1 MLDRSKKLK
10 QDQSIYTKDVI
21 LVMAASFF
29 FMFSVMFVTPLI
41 NGYAISLGASAVFA
55 GVITGIMSV
64 VSMFLRPVA
73 GNLTDRFSKYSL
85 SFIGGVLILIGV
97 AGYCFSPS
105 GNWLLIFRLING
117 TGFVLATVCMT
128 TWLAFLVPR
137 SHVGEAMGFYGLMN
151 ALAMALAP
159 ALAINLYKI
168 IGYKSALWLAV
179 LAALLMIVSIQFVGN
194 HAKPKITN
202 NKKRKIKIIQK
213 DAIPVALLTTFFA
226 IPYFITQAD
235 IVVYVE
241 RQPFSIAVG
250 YFFVIYA
257 IALLL
262 IRIGL
267 KKYFDLIRFGFWFWL
282 SLVAMILFL
291 IIATFMV
298 NNWLM
303 GLAAIMLSI
312 GYGVIY
318 SVNQSTALMLAPIEE
333 QGLASST
340 FYLGLDIGMA
350 SGPMIGG
357 VTAQNLAP
365 DDFYPVL
372 LVIVPIILI
381 IYFIYRK
388 KLNGALNHR

>member
-1 MLDRSKKLK
+1 MKKR
-10 QDQSIYTKDVI
+10 QSIYTKDVI

-55 GVITGIMSV
+55 GIITGIMSV

-105 GNWLLIFRLING
+105 GNWLLLFRLING

-159 ALAINLYKI
+159 ALAINLYKV

-179 LAALLMIVSIQFVGN
+179 LATILMIVSIQFVGN
-194 HAKPKITN
+194 HAKPKIIQ

-213 DAIPVALLTTFFA
+213 DAIPVAMLTTFFA

-241 RQPFSIAVG
+241 RQRFSIAVG

-262 IRIGL
+262 IRIVL
-267 KKYFDLIRFGFWFWL
+267 KKYFDLIRFGIWFWL
-282 SLVAMILFL
+282 SLISMILFL

-350 SGPMIGG
+350 AGPMIGG

-365 DDFYPVL
+365 NYFYPVL
-372 LVIVPIILI
+372 LIIVPIILI
-381 IYFIYRK
+381 IYFVYRK
-388 KLNGALNHR
+388 KLNGALDHH

>member
-1 MLDRSKKLK
+1 
-10 QDQSIYTKDVI
+10 
-21 LVMAASFF
+21 MAASFF

-55 GVITGIMSV
+55 GIITGIMSV
-64 VSMFLRPVA
+64 VSMFLRPIA

-105 GNWLLIFRLING
+105 GNWLLLFRLING

-159 ALAINLYKI
+159 ALAINLYKV

-179 LAALLMIVSIQFVGN
+179 LATILMIVSIQFVGN
-194 HAKPKITN
+194 HAKPKIIQ

-213 DAIPVALLTTFFA
+213 DAIPVAMLTTFFA

-241 RQPFSIAVG
+241 RQRFSIAVG

-262 IRIGL
+262 IRIVL
-267 KKYFDLIRFGFWFWL
+267 KKYFDLIRFGIWFWL
-282 SLVAMILFL
+282 SLISMILFL

-350 SGPMIGG
+350 AGPMIGG

-365 DDFYPVL
+365 NYFYPVL
-372 LVIVPIILI
+372 LIIVPIILI
-381 IYFIYRK
+381 IYFVYRK
-388 KLNGALNHR
+388 KLNGALDHH

>member
-1 MLDRSKKLK
+1 MEKK
-10 QDQSIYTKDVI
+10 QSIYTKDVI

-55 GVITGIMSV
+55 GIITGIMNV

-97 AGYCFSPS
+97 AGYCLSPS

-159 ALAINLYKI
+159 ALAINLYKV

-179 LAALLMIVSIQFVGN
+179 VAAILMIISIQFVGD
-194 HAKPKITN
+194 HAKPEIN
-202 NKKRKIKIIQK
+202 SSKKRKIKIIQK
-213 DAIPVALLTTFFA
+213 DAIPIALLTTFFA

-241 RQPFSIAVG
+241 RQHFSIAVG

-282 SLVAMILFL
+282 SLIATILFL
-291 IIATFMV
+291 IVAAFMV

-303 GLAAIMLSI
+303 GFAAIMLSI

-350 SGPMIGG
+350 AGPMIGG

-365 DDFYPVL
+365 AYFYPVL

-381 IYFIYRK
+381 VYFVYRK
-388 KLNGALNHR
+388 KLNGALSRR

>member
-1 MLDRSKKLK
+1 MEKK
-10 QDQSIYTKDVI
+10 QSIYTKDVI

-55 GVITGIMSV
+55 GIITGIMSV
-64 VSMFLRPVA
+64 VSMFLCPVA

-97 AGYCFSPS
+97 AGYCLSPS

-159 ALAINLYKI
+159 ALAINLYKV

-179 LAALLMIVSIQFVGN
+179 VAAILMIISIQFVGD
-194 HAKPKITN
+194 HAKPKIN
-202 NKKRKIKIIQK
+202 SSKKRKIKIIQK
-213 DAIPVALLTTFFA
+213 DAIPIALLTTFFA

-241 RQPFSIAVG
+241 RQHFSIAVG

-282 SLVAMILFL
+282 SLIATILFL
-291 IIATFMV
+291 IVAAFMV

-303 GLAAIMLSI
+303 GFAAIMLSI

-350 SGPMIGG
+350 AGPMIGG

-365 DDFYPVL
+365 AYFYPVL

-381 IYFIYRK
+381 VCFVYRK
-388 KLNGALNHR
+388 KLNGALSRR

>member
-1 MLDRSKKLK
+1 
-10 QDQSIYTKDVI
+10 
-21 LVMAASFF
+21 MAASFF

-55 GVITGIMSV
+55 GIITGIMSV

-105 GNWLLIFRLING
+105 GNWLLLFRLING

-159 ALAINLYKI
+159 ALAINLYKV

-179 LAALLMIVSIQFVGN
+179 LATILMIVSIQFVGN
-194 HAKPKITN
+194 HAKPKIIQ

-213 DAIPVALLTTFFA
+213 DALPVAMLTTFFA

-241 RQPFSIAVG
+241 RQRFSIAVG

-262 IRIGL
+262 IRIVL
-267 KKYFDLIRFGFWFWL
+267 KKYFDLIRFGIWFWL
-282 SLVAMILFL
+282 SLISMILFL

-350 SGPMIGG
+350 AGPMIGG

-365 DDFYPVL
+365 NYFYPVL
-372 LVIVPIILI
+372 LIIVPIILI
-381 IYFIYRK
+381 IYFVYRK
-388 KLNGALNHR
+388 KLNGALDHH

>member
-1 MLDRSKKLK
+1 MEKK
-10 QDQSIYTKDVI
+10 QSIYTKDVI

-55 GVITGIMSV
+55 GMITGIMSV

-97 AGYCFSPS
+97 AGYCLSPS

-159 ALAINLYKI
+159 ALAINLYKV

-179 LAALLMIVSIQFVGN
+179 VAAILMIISIQFVGD
-194 HAKPKITN
+194 HAKPKIN
-202 NKKRKIKIIQK
+202 SSKKRKIKIIQK
-213 DAIPVALLTTFFA
+213 DAIPIALLTTFFA

-241 RQPFSIAVG
+241 RQHFSIAVG

-282 SLVAMILFL
+282 SLIATILFL
-291 IIATFMV
+291 IVAAFMV

-303 GLAAIMLSI
+303 SFAAIMLSI

-350 SGPMIGG
+350 AGPMIGG

-365 DDFYPVL
+365 AYFYPVL

-381 IYFIYRK
+381 VYFVYRK
-388 KLNGALNHR
+388 KLNGALSRR

>member
-1 MLDRSKKLK
+1 MKKR
-10 QDQSIYTKDVI
+10 QSIYTKDVI

-55 GVITGIMSV
+55 GIITGIMSV

-105 GNWLLIFRLING
+105 GNWLLLFRLING

-159 ALAINLYKI
+159 ALAINLYKV

-179 LAALLMIVSIQFVGN
+179 LATILMIVSIQFVGN
-194 HAKPKITN
+194 HAKPKIIQ

-213 DAIPVALLTTFFA
+213 DAIPVAMLTTFFA

-241 RQPFSIAVG
+241 RQRFSIAVG

-262 IRIGL
+262 IRIVL
-267 KKYFDLIRFGFWFWL
+267 KKYFDLIRFGIWFWL
-282 SLVAMILFL
+282 SLISMILFL

-318 SVNQSTALMLAPIEE
+318 SVNQSTALMLAPMEE

-350 SGPMIGG
+350 AGPMIGG

-365 DDFYPVL
+365 NYFYPVL
-372 LVIVPIILI
+372 LIIVPIILI
-381 IYFIYRK
+381 IYFVYRK
-388 KLNGALNHR
+388 KLNGALDHH

>member
-1 MLDRSKKLK
+1 MEKK
-10 QDQSIYTKDVI
+10 QSIYTKDVI

-55 GVITGIMSV
+55 GIITGIMSV

-97 AGYCFSPS
+97 AGYCLSPS

-159 ALAINLYKI
+159 ALAINLYKV

-179 LAALLMIVSIQFVGN
+179 VAAILMIISIQFVGD
-194 HAKPKITN
+194 HAKPKIN
-202 NKKRKIKIIQK
+202 SSKKRKIKIIQK
-213 DAIPVALLTTFFA
+213 DAIPIALLTTFFA

-241 RQPFSIAVG
+241 RQHFSIAVG

-282 SLVAMILFL
+282 SLIATILFL
-291 IIATFMV
+291 IVAAFMV

-303 GLAAIMLSI
+303 GFAAIMLSI

-318 SVNQSTALMLAPIEE
+318 SVNQSPALMLAPIEE

-350 SGPMIGG
+350 AGPMIGG

-365 DDFYPVL
+365 AYFYPVL

-381 IYFIYRK
+381 VCFVYRK
-388 KLNGALNHR
+388 KLNGALSRR

>member
-10 QDQSIYTKDVI
+10 QKQSIYTKDVI

-213 DAIPVALLTTFFA
+213 DAIPVALLTIFFA

-241 RQPFSIAVG
+241 RQNFSIAVG

-350 SGPMIGG
+350 TGPMIGG

-365 DDFYPVL
+365 DYFYPVL

-381 IYFIYRK
+381 IYFIYHK

>member
-1 MLDRSKKLK
+1 MK
-10 QDQSIYTKDVI
+10 QKQSIYTKDVI

-55 GVITGIMSV
+55 GVITGIMSA

-241 RQPFSIAVG
+241 RQHFSIAVG

-267 KKYFDLIRFGFWFWL
+267 KKYFDLIRL

-350 SGPMIGG
+350 AGPMIGG

-365 DDFYPVL
+365 DYFYPVL

>member
-1 MLDRSKKLK
+1 MEKK
-10 QDQSIYTKDVI
+10 QSIYTKDVI

-55 GVITGIMSV
+55 GIITGIMSV

-97 AGYCFSPS
+97 AGYCLSPS

-137 SHVGEAMGFYGLMN
+137 SHVGGAMGFYGLMN

-159 ALAINLYKI
+159 ALAINLYKV

-179 LAALLMIVSIQFVGN
+179 VAAILMIISIQFVGD
-194 HAKPKITN
+194 HAKPKIN
-202 NKKRKIKIIQK
+202 SSKKRKIKIIQK
-213 DAIPVALLTTFFA
+213 DAIPIALLTTFFA

-241 RQPFSIAVG
+241 RQHFSIAVG

-282 SLVAMILFL
+282 SLIATILFL
-291 IIATFMV
+291 IVAAFMV

-303 GLAAIMLSI
+303 GFAAIMLSI

-350 SGPMIGG
+350 AGPMIGG

-365 DDFYPVL
+365 AYFYPVL

-381 IYFIYRK
+381 VCFVYRK
-388 KLNGALNHR
+388 KLNGALSRR

>member
-1 MLDRSKKLK
+1 MEKK
-10 QDQSIYTKDVI
+10 QSIYTKDVI

-55 GVITGIMSV
+55 GIITGIMSV

-97 AGYCFSPS
+97 AGYCLSPS

-159 ALAINLYKI
+159 ALAINLYKV

-179 LAALLMIVSIQFVGN
+179 VAAILMIISIQFVGD
-194 HAKPKITN
+194 HAKPKIN
-202 NKKRKIKIIQK
+202 SSKKRKIKIIQK
-213 DAIPVALLTTFFA
+213 DAIPIALLTTFFA

-241 RQPFSIAVG
+241 RQHFSIAVG

-282 SLVAMILFL
+282 SLIATILFL
-291 IIATFMV
+291 IVAAFMV

-303 GLAAIMLSI
+303 GFAAIMLSI

-333 QGLASST
+333 QGLASLT
-340 FYLGLDIGMA
+340 FYLGLDIEMA
-350 SGPMIGG
+350 AGPMIGG

-365 DDFYPVL
+365 AYFYPVL

-381 IYFIYRK
+381 VYFVYRK
-388 KLNGALNHR
+388 KLNGALSRR

>member
-1 MLDRSKKLK
+1 MEKK
-10 QDQSIYTKDVI
+10 QSIYTKDVI

-55 GVITGIMSV
+55 GMITGIMSV

-97 AGYCFSPS
+97 AGYCLSPS

-159 ALAINLYKI
+159 ALAINLYKV

-179 LAALLMIVSIQFVGN
+179 VAAILMIISIQFVGD
-194 HAKPKITN
+194 HAKPKIN
-202 NKKRKIKIIQK
+202 SSKKRKIKIIQK
-213 DAIPVALLTTFFA
+213 DAIPIALLTTFFA

-241 RQPFSIAVG
+241 RQHFSIAVG

-282 SLVAMILFL
+282 SLIATILFL
-291 IIATFMV
+291 IVAAFMV

-303 GLAAIMLSI
+303 GFAAIMLSI

-350 SGPMIGG
+350 AGPMIGG

-365 DDFYPVL
+365 AYFYSVL

-381 IYFIYRK
+381 VYFVYRK
-388 KLNGALNHR
+388 KLNGALSRR

>member
-1 MLDRSKKLK
+1 MEKK
-10 QDQSIYTKDVI
+10 QSIYTTDVI

-55 GVITGIMSV
+55 GIITGIMNV

-97 AGYCFSPS
+97 AGYCLSPS

-159 ALAINLYKI
+159 ALAINLYKV

-179 LAALLMIVSIQFVGN
+179 VAAILMIISIQFVGD
-194 HAKPKITN
+194 HAKPKIN
-202 NKKRKIKIIQK
+202 SSKKRKIKIIQK
-213 DAIPVALLTTFFA
+213 DAIPIALLTTFFA

-241 RQPFSIAVG
+241 RQHFSIAVG

-282 SLVAMILFL
+282 SLIATILFL
-291 IIATFMV
+291 IVAAFMV

-303 GLAAIMLSI
+303 GFAAIMLSI

-350 SGPMIGG
+350 AGPMIGG

-365 DDFYPVL
+365 AYFYPVL

-381 IYFIYRK
+381 VYFVYRK
-388 KLNGALNHR
+388 KLNGALSRR

>member
-1 MLDRSKKLK
+1 MK
-10 QDQSIYTKDVI
+10 QKQSIYTKDVI

-226 IPYFITQAD
+226 IPYFITQAY

-241 RQPFSIAVG
+241 RQHFSIAVG

-267 KKYFDLIRFGFWFWL
+267 KKYFDLIFFGFWFWL

-350 SGPMIGG
+350 AGPMIGG

-365 DDFYPVL
+365 DYFYPVL

>member
-1 MLDRSKKLK
+1 MEKK
-10 QDQSIYTKDVI
+10 QSIYTKDVI

-55 GVITGIMSV
+55 GIITGIMSV

-97 AGYCFSPS
+97 AGYCLSPS

-159 ALAINLYKI
+159 ALAINLYKV

-179 LAALLMIVSIQFVGN
+179 VAAILMIISIQFVGD
-194 HAKPKITN
+194 HAKPKIN
-202 NKKRKIKIIQK
+202 SSKKRKIKIIQK
-213 DAIPVALLTTFFA
+213 DAIPIALLTTFFA

-241 RQPFSIAVG
+241 RQHFSIAVG

-267 KKYFDLIRFGFWFWL
+267 KKYFDLISFGFWFWL
-282 SLVAMILFL
+282 SLIATILFL
-291 IIATFMV
+291 IVAAFMV

-303 GLAAIMLSI
+303 GFAAIMLSI

-350 SGPMIGG
+350 AGPMIGG

-365 DDFYPVL
+365 AYFYPIL

-381 IYFIYRK
+381 VYFVYRK
-388 KLNGALNHR
+388 KLNGALSRR

>member
-1 MLDRSKKLK
+1 MK
-10 QDQSIYTKDVI
+10 QKQSIYTKDVI

-55 GVITGIMSV
+55 GIITGIMSV

-105 GNWLLIFRLING
+105 GNWLLLFRLING

-159 ALAINLYKI
+159 ALAINLYKV

-179 LAALLMIVSIQFVGN
+179 LATILMIVSIQFVGN
-194 HAKPKITN
+194 HAKPKIIQ

-213 DAIPVALLTTFFA
+213 DAIPVAMLTTFFA

-241 RQPFSIAVG
+241 RQRFSIAVG

-262 IRIGL
+262 IRIVL
-267 KKYFDLIRFGFWFWL
+267 KKYFDLIRFGIWFWL
-282 SLVAMILFL
+282 SLISMILFL

-350 SGPMIGG
+350 AGPMIGG

-365 DDFYPVL
+365 NYFYPVL

-381 IYFIYRK
+381 IYFVYSK
-388 KLNGALNHR
+388 KLNGALDHH

>member
-1 MLDRSKKLK
+1 LEKK
-10 QDQSIYTKDVI
+10 QSIYTKDVI

-55 GVITGIMSV
+55 GIITGIMNV

-97 AGYCFSPS
+97 AGYCLSPS

-159 ALAINLYKI
+159 ALAINLYKV

-179 LAALLMIVSIQFVGN
+179 VAAILMIISIQFVGD
-194 HAKPKITN
+194 HAKPKIN
-202 NKKRKIKIIQK
+202 SSKKRKIKIIQK
-213 DAIPVALLTTFFA
+213 DAIPIALLTTFFA

-241 RQPFSIAVG
+241 RQHFSIAVG

-282 SLVAMILFL
+282 SLIATILFL
-291 IIATFMV
+291 IVAAFMV

-303 GLAAIMLSI
+303 GFAAIMLSI

-350 SGPMIGG
+350 AGPMIGG

-365 DDFYPVL
+365 AYFYPVL

-381 IYFIYRK
+381 VYFVYRK
-388 KLNGALNHR
+388 KLNGALSRR

>member
-1 MLDRSKKLK
+1 MEKK
-10 QDQSIYTKDVI
+10 QSIYTKDVI

-55 GVITGIMSV
+55 GIITGIMSV

-97 AGYCFSPS
+97 AGYCLSPS
-105 GNWLLIFRLING
+105 GNWLLIFRLVNG

-159 ALAINLYKI
+159 ALAINLYKV

-179 LAALLMIVSIQFVGN
+179 VAAILMIISIQFVGD
-194 HAKPKITN
+194 HAKPKIN
-202 NKKRKIKIIQK
+202 SSKKRKIKIIQK
-213 DAIPVALLTTFFA
+213 DAIPIALLTTFFA

-241 RQPFSIAVG
+241 RQHFSIAVG

-282 SLVAMILFL
+282 SLIATILFL
-291 IIATFMV
+291 IVAAFMV

-303 GLAAIMLSI
+303 GFAAIMLSI

-350 SGPMIGG
+350 AGPMIGG

-365 DDFYPVL
+365 AYFYPVL

-381 IYFIYRK
+381 VCFVYRK
-388 KLNGALNHR
+388 KLNGALSRR

>member
-1 MLDRSKKLK
+1 MKKR
-10 QDQSIYTKDVI
+10 QSIYTKDVI

-55 GVITGIMSV
+55 GIITGIMSV
-64 VSMFLRPVA
+64 VSMFLRPIA

-105 GNWLLIFRLING
+105 GNWLLLFRLING

-159 ALAINLYKI
+159 ALAINLYKV

-179 LAALLMIVSIQFVGN
+179 LATILMIVSIQFVGN
-194 HAKPKITN
+194 HAKPKIIQ

-213 DAIPVALLTTFFA
+213 DAIPVAMLTTFFA

-241 RQPFSIAVG
+241 RQRFSIAVG

-262 IRIGL
+262 IRIVL
-267 KKYFDLIRFGFWFWL
+267 KKYFDLIRFGIWFWL
-282 SLVAMILFL
+282 SLISMILFL

-350 SGPMIGG
+350 AGPMIGG

-365 DDFYPVL
+365 NYFYPVL

-381 IYFIYRK
+381 IYFVYSK
-388 KLNGALNHR
+388 KLNDALDHH

>member
-1 MLDRSKKLK
+1 MK
-10 QDQSIYTKDVI
+10 QKQSIYTKDVI

-194 HAKPKITN
+194 HAKLKITN
-202 NKKRKIKIIQK
+202 NKNKKIKIIQK

-241 RQPFSIAVG
+241 RQYFSIAVG

-267 KKYFDLIRFGFWFWL
+267 KKYFDLICFGFWFWL

-350 SGPMIGG
+350 AGPMIGG

-365 DDFYPVL
+365 DYFYPVL

>member
-1 MLDRSKKLK
+1 MKKR
-10 QDQSIYTKDVI
+10 QSIYTKDVI

-55 GVITGIMSV
+55 GIITGIMSV

-105 GNWLLIFRLING
+105 GNWLLLFRLING

-159 ALAINLYKI
+159 ALAINLYKV

-179 LAALLMIVSIQFVGN
+179 LATILMIVSIQFVGN
-194 HAKPKITN
+194 HAKPKIIQ

-213 DAIPVALLTTFFA
+213 DALPVAMLTTFFA

-241 RQPFSIAVG
+241 RQRFSIAVG

-262 IRIGL
+262 IRIVL
-267 KKYFDLIRFGFWFWL
+267 KKYFDLIRFGIWFWL
-282 SLVAMILFL
+282 SLISMILFL

-350 SGPMIGG
+350 AGPMIGG

-365 DDFYPVL
+365 NYFYLVL
-372 LVIVPIILI
+372 LIIVPIILI
-381 IYFIYRK
+381 IYFVYRK
-388 KLNGALNHR
+388 KLNGALDHH

>member
-1 MLDRSKKLK
+1 MEKK
-10 QDQSIYTKDVI
+10 QSIYTKDVI

-55 GVITGIMSV
+55 GIITGIMSV

-97 AGYCFSPS
+97 AGYCLSPS

-159 ALAINLYKI
+159 ALAINLYKV

-179 LAALLMIVSIQFVGN
+179 VAAILMIISIQFVGD
-194 HAKPKITN
+194 HAKPKIN
-202 NKKRKIKIIQK
+202 SSKKRKIKIIQK
-213 DAIPVALLTTFFA
+213 DAIPIALQTTFFA

-241 RQPFSIAVG
+241 RQHFSIAVG

-282 SLVAMILFL
+282 SLIATILFL
-291 IIATFMV
+291 IVAAFMV

-303 GLAAIMLSI
+303 GFAAIMLSI

-350 SGPMIGG
+350 AGPMIGG

-365 DDFYPVL
+365 AYFYPVL

-381 IYFIYRK
+381 VCFVYRK
-388 KLNGALNHR
+388 KLNGALSRR

>member
-1 MLDRSKKLK
+1 
-10 QDQSIYTKDVI
+10 
-21 LVMAASFF
+21 MAASFF

-55 GVITGIMSV
+55 GIITGIMSV

-105 GNWLLIFRLING
+105 GNWLLLFRLING

-159 ALAINLYKI
+159 ALAINLYKV

-179 LAALLMIVSIQFVGN
+179 LATILMIVSIQFVGN
-194 HAKPKITN
+194 HAKPKIIQ

-213 DAIPVALLTTFFA
+213 DAIPVAMLTTFFA

-241 RQPFSIAVG
+241 RQRFSIAVG

-262 IRIGL
+262 IRIVL
-267 KKYFDLIRFGFWFWL
+267 KKYFDLIRFGIWFWL
-282 SLVAMILFL
+282 SLISMILFL

-350 SGPMIGG
+350 AGPMIGG

-365 DDFYPVL
+365 NYFYPVL

-381 IYFIYRK
+381 IYFVYSK
-388 KLNGALNHR
+388 KLNGALDHH

>member
-1 MLDRSKKLK
+1 MEKK
-10 QDQSIYTKDVI
+10 QSIYTKDVI

-55 GVITGIMSV
+55 GIITGIMSV

-97 AGYCFSPS
+97 AGYCLSPS

-128 TWLAFLVPR
+128 TWLAFLVPG
-137 SHVGEAMGFYGLMN
+137 SHVGEAMGFYGLMY

-159 ALAINLYKI
+159 ALAINLYKV

-179 LAALLMIVSIQFVGN
+179 VAAILMIISIQFVGD
-194 HAKPKITN
+194 HAKPKIN
-202 NKKRKIKIIQK
+202 SSKKRKIKIIQK
-213 DAIPVALLTTFFA
+213 DAIPIALLTTFFA

-241 RQPFSIAVG
+241 RQHFSIAVG

-282 SLVAMILFL
+282 SLIATILFL
-291 IIATFMV
+291 IVAAFMV

-303 GLAAIMLSI
+303 GFAAIMLSI

-350 SGPMIGG
+350 AGPMIGG

-365 DDFYPVL
+365 AYFYPVL

-381 IYFIYRK
+381 VCFVYRK
-388 KLNGALNHR
+388 KLNGALSRR

>member
-1 MLDRSKKLK
+1 MEKK
-10 QDQSIYTKDVI
+10 QSIYTKDVI
-21 LVMAASFF
+21 LVMAASFL

-55 GVITGIMSV
+55 GIITGIMSV

-85 SFIGGVLILIGV
+85 SFISGVLILIGV
-97 AGYCFSPS
+97 AGYCLSPS

-159 ALAINLYKI
+159 ALAINLYKV

-179 LAALLMIVSIQFVGN
+179 VAAILMIISIQFVGD
-194 HAKPKITN
+194 HAKPKIN
-202 NKKRKIKIIQK
+202 SSKKRKIKIIQK
-213 DAIPVALLTTFFA
+213 DAIPIALLTTFFA

-241 RQPFSIAVG
+241 RQHFSIAVG

-282 SLVAMILFL
+282 SLIATILFL
-291 IIATFMV
+291 IVAAFMV

-303 GLAAIMLSI
+303 GFAAIMLSI

-350 SGPMIGG
+350 AGPMIGG

-365 DDFYPVL
+365 AYFYPVL

-381 IYFIYRK
+381 VYFVYRK
-388 KLNGALNHR
+388 KLNGALSRR

>member
-1 MLDRSKKLK
+1 MKKR
-10 QDQSIYTKDVI
+10 QSIYTKDVI

-55 GVITGIMSV
+55 GIITGIMSV

-105 GNWLLIFRLING
+105 GNWLLLFRLING

-159 ALAINLYKI
+159 ALAINLYKV

-179 LAALLMIVSIQFVGN
+179 LATILMIVSIQFVGN
-194 HAKPKITN
+194 HAKPKIIQ

-213 DAIPVALLTTFFA
+213 DAIPVAMLTTFFA

-241 RQPFSIAVG
+241 RQRFSITVG

-262 IRIGL
+262 IRIVL
-267 KKYFDLIRFGFWFWL
+267 KKYFDLIRFGIWFWL
-282 SLVAMILFL
+282 SLISMILFL

-350 SGPMIGG
+350 AGPMIGG

-365 DDFYPVL
+365 NYFYPVL

-381 IYFIYRK
+381 IYFVYRK
-388 KLNGALNHR
+388 KLNGALDHH

>member
-1 MLDRSKKLK
+1 
-10 QDQSIYTKDVI
+10 
-21 LVMAASFF
+21 MAASFF

-55 GVITGIMSV
+55 GIITGIMSV

-105 GNWLLIFRLING
+105 GNWLLLFRLING

-159 ALAINLYKI
+159 ALAINLYKV

-179 LAALLMIVSIQFVGN
+179 LATILMIVSIQFVGN
-194 HAKPKITN
+194 HAKPKIIQ

-213 DAIPVALLTTFFA
+213 DAIPVAMLTTFFA

-241 RQPFSIAVG
+241 RQRFSITVG

-262 IRIGL
+262 IRIVL
-267 KKYFDLIRFGFWFWL
+267 KKYFDLIRFGIWFWL
-282 SLVAMILFL
+282 SLISMILFL

-350 SGPMIGG
+350 AGPMIGG

-365 DDFYPVL
+365 NYFYPVL
-372 LVIVPIILI
+372 LIIVPIILI
-381 IYFIYRK
+381 IYFVYRK
-388 KLNGALNHR
+388 KLNGALDHH

>member
-1 MLDRSKKLK
+1 MEKK
-10 QDQSIYTKDVI
+10 QSIYTKDVI

-55 GVITGIMSV
+55 GIITGIMSV

-97 AGYCFSPS
+97 AGYCLSPS

-159 ALAINLYKI
+159 ALAINLYKV

-179 LAALLMIVSIQFVGN
+179 VAAILMIISIQFVGD
-194 HAKPKITN
+194 HAKPKIN
-202 NKKRKIKIIQK
+202 SSKKRKIKIIQK
-213 DAIPVALLTTFFA
+213 DAIPIALLTTFFA

-241 RQPFSIAVG
+241 RQHFSISVG

-267 KKYFDLIRFGFWFWL
+267 KKYFDLISFGFWFWL
-282 SLVAMILFL
+282 SLIATILFL
-291 IIATFMV
+291 IVAAFMV

-303 GLAAIMLSI
+303 GFAAIMLSI

-350 SGPMIGG
+350 AGPMIGG

-365 DDFYPVL
+365 AYFYPVL

-381 IYFIYRK
+381 VYFVYRK
-388 KLNGALNHR
+388 KLNGALSRR

>member
-1 MLDRSKKLK
+1 MKKR
-10 QDQSIYTKDVI
+10 QSIYTKDVI

-55 GVITGIMSV
+55 GIITGIMSV
-64 VSMFLRPVA
+64 VSMFLRPIA

-105 GNWLLIFRLING
+105 GNWLLLFRLING

-159 ALAINLYKI
+159 ALAINLYKV

-179 LAALLMIVSIQFVGN
+179 LATILMIVSIQFVGN
-194 HAKPKITN
+194 HAKPKIIQ

-213 DAIPVALLTTFFA
+213 DAIPVAMLTTFFA

-235 IVVYVE
+235 VVVYVE
-241 RQPFSIAVG
+241 RQRFSIAVG

-262 IRIGL
+262 IRIVL
-267 KKYFDLIRFGFWFWL
+267 KKYFDLIRFGIWFWL
-282 SLVAMILFL
+282 SLISMILFL

-350 SGPMIGG
+350 AGPMIGG

-365 DDFYPVL
+365 NYFYPVL

-381 IYFIYRK
+381 IYFVYSK
-388 KLNGALNHR
+388 KLNGALDHH